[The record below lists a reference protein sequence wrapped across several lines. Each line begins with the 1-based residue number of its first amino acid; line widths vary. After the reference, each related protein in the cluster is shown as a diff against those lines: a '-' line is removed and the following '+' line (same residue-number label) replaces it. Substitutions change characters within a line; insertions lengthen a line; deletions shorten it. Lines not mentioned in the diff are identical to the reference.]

1 MTLCLAQESLFLQA
15 NVGTVRFLARFAAFL
30 AIRSRL

>member
-15 NVGTVRFLARFAAFL
+15 NVGTVRFLARFAEFL